1 MSESEFNG
9 LKQASPAAPTPG
21 VGTKAAAKTR
31 AAIDTTADRLRSG
44 VEIIADKAQKTAER
58 TADKVHDVRGKLD
71 PVIAQ
76 RPYAAIGAGVALGLV
91 LGLVLAPRPRVIY
104 VKPRY

>member
-9 LKQASPAAPTPG
+9 LAQASSASPTRG
-21 VGTKAAAKTR
+21 VGTKAAAKTG

-44 VEIIADKAQKTAER
+44 VETIADKAQKAAER
-58 TADKVHDVRGKLD
+58 TADKVQDVRGKID
-71 PVIAQ
+71 PMIAQ
-76 RPYAAIGAGVALGLV
+76 RPYAAIGAGVAVGLV
-91 LGLVLAPRPRVIY
+91 LGLLLAPRPRIIY